1 MKTPRCTTRSKFT
14 FLACFS
20 CLMLANSFFYTAK
33 AASSRQKFHMKQVKL
48 YDSNGFKQ
56 PVVTRTFLMPA
67 DWQVAG
73 GVKWNTHY
81 DPNQPAYFESFSAVS
96 PDGQVGFD
104 LLPSYSWIWYTDPS
118 LRQMLVQSGSGARLA
133 PPLDAVGVVQ
143 QYIIP
148 NYRPGA
154 TVVSVK
160 PRPDLANALRQ
171 QLIKLGL
178 AQLEANGCR
187 VTLDFVEA
195 RIAYTQ
201 NGVRYV
207 ESAVVQL
214 FRSDFS
220 STGMQTFTA
229 SNMFLFKAPEKEWED
244 HQIIYATALSSMRQ
258 NPAWLK
264 AINQFHKN
272 MARIRQQGAVRRQQI
287 MNQMYE
293 EMRESQQKSWEHR
306 QESIDHVAR
315 EFSESIREVE
325 TYHDPETGYDVELPQ
340 DYEYAFSNGLGDY
353 IITNDPLYNPNQ
365 DLLESNWHPLQAAP

>member
-1 MKTPRCTTRSKFT
+1 MKTPGCITTPRLT
-14 FLACFS
+14 FIAFLGCITI
-20 CLMLANSFFYTAK
+20 MNSFIHTAE
-33 AASSRQKFHMKQVKL
+33 AASARQKFHMKQVKL
-48 YDSNGFKQ
+48 YDPNGFKQ
-56 PVVTRTFLMPA
+56 PIVARSFLMPA

-73 GVKWNTHY
+73 GVQWNTNY
-81 DPNQPAYFESFSAVS
+81 DPSQPAFFESFSALS
-96 PDGQVGFD
+96 PDGRVGFD
-104 LLPSYSWIWYTDPS
+104 LLPSYSWIWFTDPS
-118 LRQMLVQSGSGARLA
+118 LRQMMIQSGNSARLA
-133 PPLDAVGVVQ
+133 PPLDATGVVQ
-143 QYIIP
+143 EYIIP

-154 TVVSVK
+154 TIVSVQ
-160 PRPDLANALRQ
+160 PRPDLANALRR
-171 QLIKLGL
+171 QLIQLGL
-178 AQLEANGCR
+178 ARLEANGCR

-195 RIAYTQ
+195 RIAYSQ
-201 NGVRYV
+201 NGVRYL

-214 FRSDFS
+214 FRTDFP
-220 STGMQTFTA
+220 STGMQSFTA
-229 SNMFLFKAPEKEWED
+229 SNLFLFKSPEAEWND
-244 HQIIYATALSSMRQ
+244 HQIIYATAMRSMRQ

-264 AINQFHKN
+264 AINQFHKS

-287 MNQMYE
+287 MSQMYE
-293 EMRESQQKSWEHR
+293 EMRESQQKSWEYR